1 MAIDARPTV
10 FAPDD
15 DPYLWLEEVEGERA
29 VAWVDAQT
37 ATTAGVFADAVWQQ
51 DRDALR
57 AIYDRPDNL
66 PMIRRRDGHIY
77 NYWTDAANPR
87 GLWRST
93 TLQSYATDEPEWTV
107 LLDVDAL
114 AAAEGQDWVWRGAS
128 TLPGGH
134 GRALVRLSPGGTD
147 ATVLREYDMSSRCFV
162 EGGFALPAS
171 KGDASWLDPDT
182 LLLASALEGLG
193 ATRSG
198 YARTVRRWHRGTD
211 VQTAPLL
218 FEAAADSMS
227 VAVDISRAGVE
238 NGPRV
243 WFIERLDF
251 QNVAVWIGGR
261 DGPALRIDMPTD
273 AQFDVHGD
281 WLAVK
286 PRVDWTVGDRTW
298 PGGCLL
304 GTSLSAWLA
313 GERVLEPLFIPARRQ
328 AVQGFFWSGDDL
340 VVTLSDQLRPVFQR
354 WRPATAGWTMTP
366 ITGLPDSGVADVAS
380 LDALQDEST
389 GELLAS
395 CQGPLTPPSLFLLR
409 PGAAPQLLKKAPST
423 FDASGLVMT
432 RHEAISSDGQ
442 SIPYVQVGPAP
453 STGPTADAPV
463 HLTGYGGF
471 GLTMQPHY
479 NATLGK
485 LWLERGGTT
494 VMAHLRGGG
503 EFGPAW
509 HEVARREGR
518 HLSHDDFAAIAAD
531 LVRRGVTRAGRV
543 AAEGGSNGGLLV
555 ANMMTRYPERF
566 GALLCTVPLIDMR
579 RYHKLLAGASWMA
592 EYGDPNVAA
601 DWSFLQAL
609 SAYHVAAPDC
619 AYPPILLAGNR
630 LDDRVHPGHARK
642 MAAKLQA
649 MGYGASLY
657 EIAAGGH
664 SYGKD
669 SEQRAGFSA
678 LGLRFLRNAI
688 GWRDAPRSMASS
700 PELASGNG
708 LTSAE

>member
-10 FAPDD
+10 DAPDD
-15 DPYLWLEEVEGERA
+15 DPYLWLEEIEGKRA
-29 VAWVDAQT
+29 VEWVDAQN
-37 ATTAGVFADAVWQQ
+37 ATTASVFADATWQQ

-66 PMIRRRDGHIY
+66 PMIRRRGRRIY
-77 NYWTDAANPR
+77 NFWTDAANPR

-93 TLQSYATDEPEWTV
+93 TLESYETDTPEWTV

-114 AAAEGQDWVWRGAS
+114 AAAEGQDWIWRGAS
-128 TLPGGH
+128 SLPGAH
-134 GRALVRLSPGGTD
+134 QRALIRLSPGGTD
-147 ATVLREYDMSSRCFV
+147 ASVLREFDMATLRFV
-162 EGGFALPAS
+162 EGGFELPAA
-171 KGDASWLDPDT
+171 KGDAQWLDHDT
-182 LLLASALEGLG
+182 LLLSSALERLG
-193 ATRSG
+193 ATRAG

-211 VQTAPLL
+211 VQAAPVL
-218 FEAAADSMS
+218 FEAGAESMS
-227 VAVDISRAGVE
+227 VGTDISRVGVDG
-238 NGPRV
+238 GPRV
-243 WFIERLDF
+243 WFIDRLDF
-251 QNVAVWIGGR
+251 QNVAVWMGGR
-261 DGPALRIDMPTD
+261 EGPALRIDMPSD

-281 WLAVK
+281 WVAVK
-286 PRVDWTVGDRTW
+286 PRVDWTVGSRTW

-304 GTSLSAWLA
+304 GTSLSRWIA
-313 GERVLEPLFIPARRQ
+313 GERALDPLFVPERRQ
-328 AVQGFFWSGDDL
+328 AVQSFFWSGGDL

-354 WRPATAGWTMTP
+354 WQPSASGWTMTP

-380 LDALQDEST
+380 LDTYEDEST
-389 GELLAS
+389 GELIAA

-409 PGAAPQLLKKAPST
+409 PDAEPHLLKVAPPT
-423 FDASGLVMT
+423 FDTQGLVVT
-432 RHEAISSDGQ
+432 RHEAVSSDGE
-442 SIPYVQVGPAP
+442 SIPYVQVGPAQA
-453 STGPTADAPV
+453 TADAPV

-471 GLTMQPHY
+471 GLTMQPYY

-494 VMAHLRGGG
+494 VMAHLRGGS

-531 LVRRGVTRAGRV
+531 LVRRGVTRAGRI
-543 AAEGGSNGGLLV
+543 AAEGGSNGGLLI
-555 ANMMTRYPERF
+555 ANMLTRYPERF

-592 EYGDPNVAA
+592 EYGDPDDPA
-601 DWSFLQAL
+601 DWSFLEAL

-649 MGYGASLY
+649 MGYGASLH
-657 EIAAGGH
+657 EITAGGH

-688 GWRDAPRSMASS
+688 GWRDVPR
-700 PELASGNG
+700 
-708 LTSAE
+708 